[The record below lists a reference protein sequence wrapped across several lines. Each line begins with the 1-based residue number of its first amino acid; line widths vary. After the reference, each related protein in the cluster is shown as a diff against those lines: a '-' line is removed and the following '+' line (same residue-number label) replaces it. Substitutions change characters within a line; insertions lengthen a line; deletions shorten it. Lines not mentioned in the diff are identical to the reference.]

1 MNKYLHPSQIA
12 RSLRLGAACAI
23 LLGASAA
30 GQEQGGQGA
39 SAGRQSAFDRDLP
52 MPTQTRGLDVEEHVG
67 RGLPL
72 ELEFLNSRGE
82 RVTLGSYF
90 NSNKPA
96 VMAMVYY
103 RCPIVC
109 DVVME
114 KMAETF
120 NQMDFTIGKDF
131 NVLLFSFD
139 HTETPA
145 DAASVKKGYLSGYSK
160 EVTPEVEAGWE
171 FHVSPDVYAPRQLS
185 DALGFRYR
193 SLPDGEFSHPVAIYV
208 ITPDGRISRY
218 LYGYSYPPRDLK
230 LSLIDATN
238 GKMARSLGDRFMS
251 FCYMYDPLAGSYSL
265 AAFRVMQLSGILT
278 VTAVGTLIG
287 ALFVGERLR
296 RRWVGVPAGEQDS
309 LGSSMNEVTK

>member
-1 MNKYLHPSQIA
+1 M
-12 RSLRLGAACAI
+12 
-23 LLGASAA
+23 
-30 GQEQGGQGA
+30 
-39 SAGRQSAFDRDLP
+39 
-52 MPTQTRGLDVEEHVG
+52 
-67 RGLPL
+67 

-82 RVTLGSYF
+82 KVTLGSYF

-120 NQMDFTIGKDF
+120 NQMDFTIGKEF

-139 HTETPA
+139 HNETPA

-208 ITPDGRISRY
+208 ITPEGKISRY

-238 GKMARSLGDRFMS
+238 GKLVRSLGDRFMS
-251 FCYMYDPLAGSYSL
+251 FCYMYDPLSGSYSL

-296 RRWVGVPAGEQDS
+296 RRWAVVPAGGPESQ
-309 LGSSMNEVTK
+309 GSSMNEVTK